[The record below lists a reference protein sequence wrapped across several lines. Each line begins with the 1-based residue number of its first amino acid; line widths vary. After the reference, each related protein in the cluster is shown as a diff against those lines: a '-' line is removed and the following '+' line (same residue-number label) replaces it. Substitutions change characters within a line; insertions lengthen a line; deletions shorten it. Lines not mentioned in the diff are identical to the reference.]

1 MGLRRTLVFI
11 LSALGSH
18 QRHDVTCLVLGM
30 GVGWGANKSRK
41 MRGVVLVHTRCVA
54 QTKVGVVKLERRD
67 IF

>member
-41 MRGVVLVHTRCVA
+41 MRGVALVRTRCVW
-54 QTKVGVVKLERRD
+54 TKVGAVKLERRD